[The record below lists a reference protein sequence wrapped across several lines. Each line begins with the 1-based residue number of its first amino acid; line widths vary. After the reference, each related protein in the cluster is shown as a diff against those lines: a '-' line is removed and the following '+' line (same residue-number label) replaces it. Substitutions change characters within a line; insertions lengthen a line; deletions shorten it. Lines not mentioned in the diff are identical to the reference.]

1 MSQSSSQVG
10 GPSQRTIRR
19 RLRRQRPQQQLQR
32 LVCDNDGVSACDNDD
47 DDDDVCL
54 ISSLSSLIAYHHS
67 QKVDCPRS
75 QDVFVKAFHR
85 NRSCASEHDQ
95 HDDIYDYAFCG
106 SCGGPCRCKSDALDG
121 GDSYSSD
128 SETDESETTLK
139 TGLAARGPR
148 TKLVGFRKLAG
159 FWTS

>member
-10 GPSQRTIRR
+10 GHSQRTIRR
-19 RLRRQRPQQQLQR
+19 RLHRQRSQQQLQP
-32 LVCDNDGVSACDNDD
+32 LVCDNDSVSACDNDD

-54 ISSLSSLIAYHHS
+54 NSSLSSLIAYRHS
-67 QKVDCPRS
+67 QKVDCPCS

-148 TKLVGFRKLAG
+148 TKLVGFQKLAG